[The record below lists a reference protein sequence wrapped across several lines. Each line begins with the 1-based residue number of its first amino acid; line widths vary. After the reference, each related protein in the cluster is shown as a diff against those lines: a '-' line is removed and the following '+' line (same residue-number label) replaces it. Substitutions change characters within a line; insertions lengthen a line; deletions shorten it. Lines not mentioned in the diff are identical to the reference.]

1 MSTLRIVFFGT
12 PDFAVESVRALVDS
26 GSNVV
31 AIVTAPDKPSGRGHK
46 MQSPPV
52 KVFADEQGIPC
63 LQPPNLKAPNFIA
76 ELKAFKADLQIVV
89 AFRMLPEMVWDM
101 PELGTYNVHASLLP
115 DYRGA
120 APINWAIIN
129 GEKKTGVTTFKLKH
143 EIDTGNIL
151 LQKEVEISA
160 DDNVGSLHD
169 KLMMAG
175 AKVLVESVEAIGNGN
190 IDLKPQDQSAEPKH
204 APKIFKPTCQIK
216 WNQPADRVRDFIR
229 GMSPFPT
236 AYTSIKLPDGTEE
249 NWKIHAATASDDVA
263 KTSGIIKKI
272 DGLIFISCSDKWL
285 EIKVLQS
292 PGKRRMNADEFLRGL
307 RVDIAEIRTIE

>member
-26 GSNVV
+26 GSDVV

-46 MQSPPV
+46 MQSPPM
-52 KVFADEQGIPC
+52 KVFADERGIPC
-63 LQPPNLKAPNFIA
+63 LQPPNLKAPEFIA

-89 AFRMLPEMVWDM
+89 AFRMLPEMVWNM

-151 LQKEVEISA
+151 LQKEVEISD
-160 DDNVGSLHD
+160 DDNVGTLHD
-169 KLMMAG
+169 KLMLAG
-175 AKVLVESVEAIGNGN
+175 AQVLVESVEAIGNGS
-190 IDLKPQDQSAEPKH
+190 IELKPQQLTTEPKH
-204 APKIFKPTCQIK
+204 APKIFKPTCQIN
-216 WNQPADRVRDFIR
+216 WNQPAQKVRDFIR

-236 AYTSIKLPDGTEE
+236 AYTSIRLPDGTEE
-249 NWKIHAATASDDVA
+249 NWKVYSANLSDDVA
-263 KTSGIIKKI
+263 KTSGTIKKLDDSI
-272 DGLIFISCSDKWL
+272 CISCSDKWL

-292 PGKRRMNADEFLRGL
+292 PGKRKMDSDEFLRGL
-307 RVDIAEIRTIE
+307 RFDIAETRILN